1 MLTKFFKR
9 GGTDDDRRTLGGS
22 AVKHY
27 LLGSDDQPR
36 EKARLL
42 LGDPDEVTEIINGL
56 PFAKVYSS
64 GCLSFHEKDLLTDA
78 QKFEIIE
85 DFEAMMFVGL
95 QPHQYTS
102 YWVEHTDKGRVE
114 LNFVFPNVEL
124 ISGNHLQVYYHYR
137 DLALVNSWKDLTN
150 DRYGFVNPADL
161 NNRRDVTPS
170 MAPNIVKDWATSDK
184 QSIIDK
190 LKRFTEVEDIKNA
203 RTDLVL
209 TQSELRRQ
217 QGKPLKGQD
226 DIADMLTKYGFEIS
240 RQGKDSISIKNPDP
254 TKKNI
259 KLKGV
264 IYERDATESVIRY
277 VAERKGADPAANQI
291 SADDRAKQLRQAA
304 ATFSSEL
311 EKRRERHYQRYDEN
325 LRAARAL
332 SRQQSKLKRQPS
344 KAASKLAQ
352 SDLSDLGERQT
363 DLAWGVDAN
372 RSAQAADQQRLSAYP
387 NPLDEAEQ
395 SITPSHNPRDTNHPT
410 ASPTPT
416 ANPASADGRASPS
429 GYRDD
434 RVQPTAKQGAD
445 WATSTQQ
452 TEPRDR
458 HGQPIGGTAT
468 ADGDIST
475 DQSQP
480 VPGLAG
486 NQGLSRPK
494 SKRTKLTQS
503 TNQSYPDSIPSPSPY
518 RYPAGLWR
526 WYQYYPQ
533 ISQQRRMPKKWLW
546 LSDALYQPKPVLPSQ
561 LETNNHATHYHTAA
575 HYQALKRAVER
586 FAQPSE
592 PDAQPTPSAA
602 IPDNRR
608 DGTKTS
614 GIDVAQL
621 VSAAINSPNRASKP
635 KDRDAQPA
643 DHPILGRIKQATDC
657 RNSNTEKRTRRIS
670 ALAGQDSS
678 HLDQFGQRIT
688 ARRQRSKK
696 LANQLTQF
704 DNQLTDTDGGL
715 SNLTTGYD
723 KQTNRFI
730 QLNRRIRKVKRGY
743 GFHAHGLQKSANQ
756 FKTIIGAVSA
766 VVKAVIA
773 LFKKLFNGLKQQVV
787 GYAKEGLL
795 HHANSDGSMGRQ
807 ATTKEAESFVDSHP
821 YDLSGYAQLTM
832 TAKKLEK
839 DKELRHEPFRGFGR

>member
-1 MLTKFFKR
+1 MLLKFFKR

-22 AVKHY
+22 AVKNY
-27 LLGSDDQPR
+27 LLGTNDQPR
-36 EKARLL
+36 EKARVL

-124 ISGNHLQVYYHYR
+124 VSGNHLQVYYHNR
-137 DLALVNSWKDLTN
+137 DLNLVNSWKNLTN
-150 DRYGFVNPADL
+150 DKYGFINPSDL
-161 NNRRDVTPS
+161 ENRRDVTPS
-170 MAPNIVKDWATSDK
+170 IGPNLLKDWDQSNK
-184 QSIIDK
+184 QKIIDK
-190 LKRFTEVEDIKNA
+190 LKHYQSIEDFKQQL
-203 RTDLVL
+203 TDVVL
-209 TQSELRRQ
+209 TQAALRQ
-217 QGKPLKGQD
+217 QTDEPLTCQD
-226 DIADMLTKYGFEIS
+226 DVAKLLEDFGFEIS
-240 RQGKDSISIKNPDP
+240 RRGKDSISIKNPDP

-264 IYERDATESVIRY
+264 IYERDVTQSIISYIAQRT
-277 VAERKGADPAANQI
+277 GPNQAANPI
-291 SADDRAKQLRQAA
+291 PAGTREDQLRTAE
-304 ATFSSEL
+304 TIFPSEL

-325 LRAARAL
+325 LRAARAV
-332 SRQQSKLKRQPS
+332 SKEQSKLKRQPS

-363 DLAWGVDAN
+363 DLAWDVGAN
-372 RSAQAADQQRLSAYP
+372 GSAQAADERRLSAHSNSP
-387 NPLDEAEQ
+387 DGAGQ
-395 SITPSHNPRDTNHPT
+395 STASSHNQRDTNHPA
-410 ASPTPT
+410 ASPTAATNPT
-416 ANPASADGRASPS
+416 GADGGESSS
-429 GYRDD
+429 GYRSY
-434 RVQPTAKQGAD
+434 RGQPTTEQGAD
-445 WATSTQQ
+445 WANGTQQ
-452 TEPRDR
+452 TAPRNRD
-458 HGQPIGGTAT
+458 GQPIGGIDT
-468 ADGDIST
+468 ADADS
-475 DQSQP
+475 DSDELQP
-480 VPGLAG
+480 VPGLARDQDLG
-486 NQGLSRPK
+486 RPK
-494 SKRTKLTQS
+494 SKGAKLTQS

-621 VSAAINSPNRASKP
+621 VSAAINPPKRASEP

-643 DHPILGRIKQATDC
+643 DHPILGRIRQATEIRD
-657 RNSNTEKRTRRIS
+657 SNTEKRTRRIS
-670 ALAGQDSS
+670 ALTRQDPINLEPLGFYTTRRRKQVRKFTDRFKEFDSDVK
-678 HLDQFGQRIT
+678 DQYFREQQRT
-688 ARRQRSKK
+688 AKLRKLNQRARNIK
-696 LANQLTQF
+696 N
-704 DNQLTDTDGGL
+704 
-715 SNLTTGYD
+715 GYD
-723 KQTNRFI
+723 ENARE
-730 QLNRRIRKVKRGY
+730 
-743 GFHAHGLQKSANQ
+743 
-756 FKTIIGAVSA
+756 FKTAAASFGRLVVAVSA
-766 VVKAVIA
+766 VVKAVVD
-773 LFKKLFNGLKQQVV
+773 LFRKLFNAIKKQAY
-787 GYAKEGLL
+787 GYASEGVLY
-795 HHANSDGSMGRQ
+795 HQKPDGSKGKQ
-807 ATTKEAESFVDSHP
+807 ATTQETRDYIDAHP
-821 YDLSGYAQLTM
+821 YDLSGYAKLKLTIN
-832 TAKKLEK
+832 TWDKQKKEK
-839 DKELRHEPFRGFGR
+839 TNQPKFRGFGR

>member
-42 LGDPDEVTEIINGL
+42 LGDPDEVTEMINGL

-64 GCLSFHEKDLLTDA
+64 GCLSFHEKDVLTDA

-203 RTDLVL
+203 LTDLVL

-217 QGKPLKGQD
+217 QGKPFKGQD
-226 DIADMLTKYGFEIS
+226 DITDMLTEYGFEIS
-240 RQGKDSISIKNPDP
+240 RKGKDSISIKNPDP

-291 SADDRAKQLRQAA
+291 SADDRAEQLRKAT

-372 RSAQAADQQRLSAYP
+372 GSAQAADPRRLSEYS
-387 NPLDEAEQ
+387 NPSERTGRSTASSDDK
-395 SITPSHNPRDTNHPT
+395 RDTNHPG
-410 ASPTPT
+410 ASPTAATNPT
-416 ANPASADGRASPS
+416 GADGGESS
-429 GYRDD
+429 NGYRSY

-468 ADGDIST
+468 NDRDIST
-475 DQSQP
+475 DQSPP

-494 SKRTKLTQS
+494 SKRAKLTQS

-526 WYQYYPQ
+526 WYQHHPQ
-533 ISQQRRMPKKWLW
+533 ISQQHRMPKKWLW

-575 HYQALKRAVER
+575 HYRVLKRAVER

-592 PDAQPTPSAA
+592 PDAQSTPSAA
-602 IPDNRR
+602 AADNRR
-608 DGTKTS
+608 DGSKTS
-614 GIDVAQL
+614 GINVAQL
-621 VSAAINSPNRASKP
+621 VSAAINPPKRASEP

-643 DHPILGRIKQATDC
+643 DHPILGRIRQATEIRD
-657 RNSNTEKRTRRIS
+657 SNTEKRTRRIS
-670 ALAGQDSS
+670 KIAGED
-678 HLDQFGQRIT
+678 T
-688 ARRQRSKK
+688 ASLEQIAEHTTRRRQRHRKV
-696 LANQLTQF
+696 NQQLTGIGE
-704 DNQLTDTDGGL
+704 DIAGLTETAEQRTARL
-715 SNLTTGYD
+715 RKFNRRAHPLKTGYD
-723 KQTNRFI
+723 HDAQ
-730 QLNRRIRKVKRGY
+730 
-743 GFHAHGLQKSANQ
+743 Q
-756 FKTIIGAVSA
+756 FKTASNDFGTVVGTVSA
-766 VVKAVIA
+766 VVKAVIE
-773 LFKKLFNGLKQQVV
+773 LFKKLFDRLKQQVV
-787 GYAKEGLL
+787 GYAKEGTLYSMD
-795 HHANSDGSMGRQ
+795 SDGKQHKMNQRQ
-807 ATTKEAESFVDSHP
+807 AESYVSSHP
-821 YDLSGYAQLTM
+821 YDLSGYAQLTL

-839 DKELRHEPFRGFGR
+839 DKELRHEPFRGFGI